1 MTPVQQQLEEIKR
14 SVKIIEEY
22 LKLTEEKEEE
32 WKILKVDNIN
42 KE

>member
-42 KE
+42 K